1 LHPDFFGGEGFPKFW
16 TGITKSNTLPNMV
29 QNFAAINRWSSEI
42 LQLEKNNKR
51 QQKVSPLQKLSFPS
65 GLKDLHK
72 IHKMENKLSK
82 N

>member
-1 LHPDFFGGEGFPKFW
+1 
-16 TGITKSNTLPNMV
+16 MV